1 MVKDPEIIKEKIAE
15 GYLKAIL
22 YDNGIIEI
30 IWDPSIEL
38 IEVDHLSKMQ
48 QTVAELGGGK
58 KMPLLFT
65 PHDFLHLSKEGGK
78 YATSEEGT
86 RYSLAIAVVVDNLAK
101 KLLMNFFLSINKPK
115 VPTKG
120 CSTKSDA
127 FIWLESMKIKNA
139 A

>member
-1 MVKDPEIIKEKIAE
+1 MDKDPKILKQKVAE
-15 GYLKAIL
+15 GYLTANL
-22 YDNGIIEI
+22 YDNGVIEI
-30 IWDPSIEL
+30 LWDKTIET

-48 QTVAELGGGK
+48 QTVAELSGGK
-58 KMPLLFT
+58 RMPLLFT

-78 YATSEEGT
+78 FATSDDGT

-120 CSTKSDA
+120 CSTKADS
-127 FIWLESMKIKNA
+127 FKWLESIKTPA
-139 A
+139 